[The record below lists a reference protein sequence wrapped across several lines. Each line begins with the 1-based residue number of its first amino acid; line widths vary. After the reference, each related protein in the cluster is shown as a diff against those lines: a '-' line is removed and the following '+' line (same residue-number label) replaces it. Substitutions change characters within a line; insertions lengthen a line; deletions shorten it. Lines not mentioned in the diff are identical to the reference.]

1 VSYRRTFFPNFL
13 KLTNSVLSGGGS
25 ILHHLMAF
33 GGKQDPLFRK
43 AILQSPAFQALYDR
57 SGVLETT
64 FQNFSAQAGCGGRGL
79 ACLRQ
84 ANVNDLSKASAAII
98 AGAPPGTFGFG

>member
-1 VSYRRTFFPNFL
+1 
-13 KLTNSVLSGGGS
+13 
-25 ILHHLMAF
+25 MAF
-33 GGKQDPLFRK
+33 GGTQDPLFRK

-57 SGVLETT
+57 AGAVETT

-84 ANVNDLSKASAAII
+84 ANIEDLSNANAAII
-98 AGAPPGTFGFG
+98 ADAPPGTFGFG